1 MKTVT
6 NALSVTNLRPCLGRP
21 TLASPSN
28 SIGPN
33 VTLIDSPHLPPPIPP
48 TARPLPPP
56 PAYHHVTSSNS
67 AGHASSWSLQ
77 SSLAPNCINNE
88 NKNESLIVTDVCS
101 DAEIAT
107 SSSSSVATR
116 IAVAEKSEEK
126 IAESSNE
133 AFQSNYA
140 ISSWSSTSSVA
151 TRCTFK
157 YRAEIHQA
165 LLLKFSFKTAKKAEL
180 KPWWISPQDSFTHSH
195 SIRLM

>member
-1 MKTVT
+1 METVT
-6 NALSVTNLRPCLGRP
+6 NAPSVTNIRPCSGRP

-88 NKNESLIVTDVCS
+88 NKNESLIVTDVSS

-107 SSSSSVATR
+107 SSVATR

-151 TRCTFK
+151 TRCTLKHLNIGLRFAK
-157 YRAEIHQA
+157 LCHQIFY
-165 LLLKFSFKTAKKAEL
+165 LKLPKSRV
-180 KPWWISPQDSFTHSH
+180 KPWWISPQDYLHIPTQFG
-195 SIRLM
+195 